1 MIVSQHPGILSKID
15 TNAISKTWPKGERTA
30 RAIQDQVG
38 LFRKEI
44 QSGNFGVKSGGAPS
58 TPNRSTTT
66 DAKPKSN
73 TKVFTP
79 SVTPSKRASGSGA
92 RTPTSSAKKR
102 RVTARQRDSDESEE
116 PELTSEEEAP
126 QADDTD
132 EDEPLA
138 NVPTRS
144 ERRTLPARSKS
155 RSKSYVAESD
165 SEGRDT
171 GARDTDGGVDSEFSL
186 SKMNEEGKKK
196 GGNAVGTLLRK
207 MMAGKEKT
215 VQNGDDGESGEHEGH
230 EGGRVNL
237 EKEREREWESDADS
251 RSTKRMSWKSALE
264 EI

>member
-30 RAIQDQVG
+30 RAIQEQVKS
-38 LFRKEI
+38 LRKEI
-44 QSGNFGVKSGGAPS
+44 QSGNFGAKSGGAPS
-58 TPNRSTTT
+58 APSRSATTA
-66 DAKPKSN
+66 AKPKSN

-79 SVTPSKRASGSGA
+79 NVTPSKRANGTSE

-138 NVPTRS
+138 NVPTSR

-155 RSKSYVAESD
+155 QSKSYVAESD
-165 SEGRDT
+165 SEGRDA
-171 GARDTDGGVDSEFSL
+171 GARDTDSGVDSEFSL
-186 SKMNEEGKKK
+186 SKMNEEGEKK
-196 GGNAVGTLLRK
+196 GRNAVGTVLRK
-207 MMAGKEKT
+207 MMAGKEKV
-215 VQNGDDGESGEHEGH
+215 VQNGVDGESGEHEGH

-237 EKEREREWESDADS
+237 EKERQWESDADS